1 MKNNNNPKLSEL
13 LHRRGQT
20 ISVYAHE
27 FGIGTDDLLSRHCAS
42 HGIQKDVSLEEAKT
56 AKEVKHSNKSLSH
69 KKPSQKNALVHL
81 AEQITA
87 TPAADVSGS
96 VGDG

>member
-1 MKNNNNPKLSEL
+1 MKKNDPKLSEL

-20 ISVYAHE
+20 VSAYAQE
-27 FGIGTDDLLSRHCAS
+27 FGIVTDDLLSRHCAS
-42 HGIQKDVSLEEAKT
+42 HGIQKDVSLEAKT
-56 AKEVKHSNKSLSH
+56 AKEAKHSNKSLSH

-81 AEQITA
+81 AEQVA
-87 TPAADVSGS
+87 VTPAADVSGS

>member
-1 MKNNNNPKLSEL
+1 MMKKNDPKLSEL

-20 ISVYAHE
+20 VGAYAQE
-27 FGIGTDDLLSRHCAS
+27 FGIVTDDLLSRHCAS
-42 HGIQKDVSLEEAKT
+42 HGIQKDASLEEAKT
-56 AKEVKHSNKSLSH
+56 TKEAKHSSKSLSH

-81 AEQITA
+81 AEHVA
-87 TPAADVSGS
+87 VTPAADVSGS

>member
-1 MKNNNNPKLSEL
+1 MKKNDPKLSEL

-20 ISVYAHE
+20 VSAYAQE
-27 FGIGTDDLLSRHCAS
+27 FGIVTDDLLSRHCAS

-56 AKEVKHSNKSLSH
+56 AKEAKHSKSLSH